1 MFTEKVEKYI
11 NNESCR
17 PASFYLIA
25 RSVLVLL
32 SVGVLISLYRAKRLT
47 SQNVIQ
53 FVISLVLIVI
63 YYNII
68 TYTCAHKRNGIA
80 WLLATL
86 PLIIALVLGLALGYL
101 GSGLLSPTNIA
112 SKKVFNLSS
121 TSPM

>member
-1 MFTEKVEKYI
+1 MFSEKVEKYI
-11 NNESCR
+11 NNETCR

-25 RSVLVLL
+25 RSALVLL
-32 SVGVLISLYRAKRLT
+32 SVGVLISLYRAKKLT
-47 SQNVIQ
+47 TQNVIQ
-53 FVISLVLIVI
+53 FIVSLVLIVV

-86 PLIIALVLGLALGYL
+86 PLIIGLVLGVGLGYL
-101 GSGLLSPTNIA
+101 GAGLLTPTRVA
-112 SKKVFNLSS
+112 SQHVLNLSS

>member
-1 MFTEKVEKYI
+1 MFAEKVEKYI

-17 PASFYLIA
+17 PSSFYLIA

-32 SVGVLISLYRAKRLT
+32 SVGVLIALYRAKRLT

-53 FVISLVLIVI
+53 FIISLVLIVI

>member
-1 MFTEKVEKYI
+1 MFVEKYI

-25 RSVLVLL
+25 RSALVLL

-86 PLIIALVLGLALGYL
+86 PLIIGLVLGLALGYL
-101 GSGLLSPTNIA
+101 GTALITPANVA
-112 SKKVFNLSS
+112 SQRVFNLSS

>member
-1 MFTEKVEKYI
+1 MFEKYI

-32 SVGVLISLYRAKRLT
+32 SVGVLISLYRTKVLT
-47 SQNVIQ
+47 PQHVIQ

-68 TYTCAHKRNGIA
+68 TYTCARKRNGIA

-86 PLIIALVLGLALGYL
+86 PLIIGLVLGVGLGYL
-101 GSGLLSPTNIA
+101 GSTFINPAKVA
-112 SKKVFNLSS
+112 SQQVYNRLSS
-121 TSPM
+121 TSPF

>member
-1 MFTEKVEKYI
+1 MFEKYI

-32 SVGVLISLYRAKRLT
+32 SVGVLISLYRSKTLT
-47 SQNVIQ
+47 TQNVIQ
-53 FVISLVLIVI
+53 FIISLVLIVI

-86 PLIIALVLGLALGYL
+86 PLIIGLVLGVGLGYL
-101 GSGLLSPTNIA
+101 GAALISPSKVASQQILSR
-112 SKKVFNLSS
+112 LSS
-121 TSPM
+121 TSPF

>member
-1 MFTEKVEKYI
+1 MFAEKVEKYI

-25 RSVLVLL
+25 RSALVLL
-32 SVGVLISLYRAKRLT
+32 SVGVLISLYRAKKLT
-47 SQNVIQ
+47 TQNVIQ
-53 FVISLVLIVI
+53 FVSLVLIVV

-68 TYTCAHKRNGIA
+68 TYACAHKRNGIA

-86 PLIIALVLGLALGYL
+86 PLIIGLVLGVGLGYL
-101 GSGLLSPTNIA
+101 GSGLLTPTRVA
-112 SKKVFNLSS
+112 SQQVFNLSS

>member
-1 MFTEKVEKYI
+1 MFAEKVEKYI

-25 RSVLVLL
+25 RSALVLL
-32 SVGVLISLYRAKRLT
+32 SVGVLISLYRAKKLT
-47 SQNVIQ
+47 TQNVIQ
-53 FVISLVLIVI
+53 FVVSLVLIVV

-86 PLIIALVLGLALGYL
+86 PLVIGLVLGVGLGYL
-101 GSGLLSPTNIA
+101 GSGLLSPTRVA
-112 SKKVFNLSS
+112 SQQVFNLSS

>member
-1 MFTEKVEKYI
+1 MFEKYI

-32 SVGVLISLYRAKRLT
+32 SVGVLISLYKAKTLK

-53 FVISLVLIVI
+53 FIISLVLIVI

-68 TYTCAHKRNGIA
+68 TYTCANKRNGIA

-86 PLIIALVLGLALGYL
+86 PLIIALVLGVGLGYL
-101 GSGLLSPTNIA
+101 GSALLNPSQVA
-112 SKKVFNLSS
+112 SRQLLQLSS
-121 TSPM
+121 TSPF

>member
-1 MFTEKVEKYI
+1 MFADKVEKYI

-53 FVISLVLIVI
+53 FVVSLVLIVV

-86 PLIIALVLGLALGYL
+86 PLIIGLVLGVGLGYL
-101 GSGLLSPTNIA
+101 GSGLLSPTRVA
-112 SKKVFNLSS
+112 SQRVFNLSS

>member
-1 MFTEKVEKYI
+1 MFNKYI

-17 PASFYLIA
+17 PASFYVIA

-32 SVGVLISLYRAKRLT
+32 SVGVLISLYRAKTLT
-47 SQNVIQ
+47 MQNIIQ
-53 FVISLVLIVI
+53 FIISLVLIVI

-86 PLIIALVLGLALGYL
+86 PLIIALVLGLGLGYL
-101 GSGLLSPTNIA
+101 GSNLLSPTRLA
-112 SKKVFNLSS
+112 SQQVFKFKNLNE
-121 TSPM
+121 SPKF